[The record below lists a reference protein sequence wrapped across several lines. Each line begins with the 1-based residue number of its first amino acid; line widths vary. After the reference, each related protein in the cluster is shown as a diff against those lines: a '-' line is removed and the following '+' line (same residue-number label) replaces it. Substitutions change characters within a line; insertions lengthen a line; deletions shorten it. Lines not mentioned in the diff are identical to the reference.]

1 MSITGIH
8 IPHGDEPMAA
18 VTVNE
23 RNAMS
28 YYPYVQGGPVEA
40 ASVTMGGLEAK
51 VYVNSRY
58 PSLDD
63 GTVNPRASAL
73 FEMAGIGM
81 FGGAIRGD
89 ALLVLAAGDGF
100 YERSVPQHVVSAL
113 LDADAQ
119 YMA

>member
-1 MSITGIH
+1 MSITGVH
-8 IPHGDEPMAA
+8 IPHGDEPMSP

-40 ASVTMGGLEAK
+40 AYVMMGGLEMK

-63 GTVNPRASAL
+63 KTINPRASAL

-81 FGGAIRGD
+81 FGGAVRGD
-89 ALLVLAAGDGF
+89 ALLVLAAGDGA
-100 YERSVPQHVVSAL
+100 YERSVPQHVLSAL
-113 LDADAQ
+113 LDADEQ